1 MVITV
6 QRQDNGLD
14 SPVAG
19 TAVLGEMVFF
29 LSSAGMLLSVLTTFK
44 SLSKNVVSRGCGFA
58 VQR

>member
-19 TAVLGEMVFF
+19 TAVLGEMAFF
-29 LSSAGMLLSVLTTFK
+29 LSSAGMLLSVLTTCPRMWCPEA
-44 SLSKNVVSRGCGFA
+44 VVLQYKDRCS
-58 VQR
+58 